1 MTATKTILRSLALF
15 TFVLTTA
22 VTSAAE
28 LVEINV
34 YPENIDLS
42 NSRDRQRVIVQAR
55 FADGITEDVT
65 EQATLTAVNAEV
77 LRKDGYTFYPKT
89 DGETTVNVEYQGKAI
104 QIPAKVQNAEV
115 IPPISYTLDVM
126 PIFLKTSYL

>member
-15 TFVLTTA
+15 TFILTTV

-34 YPENIDLS
+34 YPENIDLN
-42 NSRDRQRVIVQAR
+42 NSRDRQRLIVQAR

-65 EQATLTAVNAEV
+65 E
-77 LRKDGYTFYPKT
+77 
-89 DGETTVNVEYQGKAI
+89 
-104 QIPAKVQNAEV
+104 
-115 IPPISYTLDVM
+115 
-126 PIFLKTSYL
+126 